1 MNREDGTTCC
11 VLEITAQIVNLR
23 EKIKCIVLALRDR
36 LGCVLS
42 SCSCSV
48 LRFVNAQDEFI
59 GRQFMP
65 RVGATFHAG
74 DKEVPRSKVSL
85 PIVVKKVKGVWLLS
99 GRAWIKKT
107 DVVPLKP
114 PSSITLII

>member
-1 MNREDGTTCC
+1 
-11 VLEITAQIVNLR
+11 
-23 EKIKCIVLALRDR
+23 
-36 LGCVLS
+36 
-42 SCSCSV
+42 
-48 LRFVNAQDEFI
+48 
-59 GRQFMP
+59 MP

-107 DVVPLKP
+107 DVVPLEAAIKYYTDYLNENGP
-114 PSSITLII
+114 DPEALVNRGRVWSEQNDSLNAINDFTDAIALDPKSATAFSTWAYAAYGRGH